1 MSSLNAFC
9 ELFNDEDVWT
19 GVGWNRVKVFSGVGK
34 KSWESICSSVREAGY
49 GNVVTES
56 GDWFKEVIVIKEQE
70 LFSMDSKF
78 MSGISKCRNTDTMVR
93 LWGSNVSSAVR
104 KGIVKELHPHA
115 DNRFSSSKAW
125 SCDVEH
131 LSTFEVPSSLEFRVV
146 AGILCSDRWFTEAHI
161 EVCADHSISIT
172 SFGRK
177 AFIYAH
183 GVNASKWLVR
193 TVKSVDS
200 FMDLV
205 RKGAPANLQSMLSF
219 HLTEPGDLI
228 VQPSMFGHA
237 VLTFTGPAFVV
248 GWEANSKITKVEA
261 SSASLSI
268 SSGVGVEE
276 QRIVRNFSPVR
287 QKAILHEI
295 PNDAGEALRREAET
309 GPLVAS
315 TSKFGRKPKKTR
327 NLWGH
332 KIAQKKKE
340 QEKEGKYSLSFAVSY
355 HLDNVS
361 IFLIFGVFQ
370 ICPFYF
376 VYFPHPF
383 DFRTQ
388 GETAEEIQEGF

>member
-9 ELFNDEDVWT
+9 ELLNDEDVWA
-19 GVGWNRVKVFSGVGK
+19 GVGWNRVKVFSGAGK

-49 GNVVTES
+49 GNVVTAS
-56 GDWFKEVIVIKEQE
+56 GDWFKGVIVIKEQE

-78 MSGISKCRNTDTMVR
+78 RSGISKCRNTDTMVR
-93 LWGSNVSSAVR
+93 LWSSNVRSAVR
-104 KGIVKELHPHA
+104 KGIVKELHPQA
-115 DNRFSSSKAW
+115 DSRFSSSKAW
-125 SCDVEH
+125 SCNVEH

-146 AGILCSDRWFTEAHI
+146 AGNFCSARWFTQAHI

-183 GVNASKWLVR
+183 GVNASKWLIR

-205 RKGAPANLQSMLSF
+205 QKGAPANLQSMFSF

-248 GWEANSKITKVEA
+248 GWEANSRMTKVEA
-261 SSASLSI
+261 SCAGLNV

-276 QRIVRNFSPVR
+276 QRIVRNLSPVR
-287 QKAILHEI
+287 QKAVLVEI
-295 PNDAGEALRREAET
+295 PNDAGEAL
-309 GPLVAS
+309 
-315 TSKFGRKPKKTR
+315 
-327 NLWGH
+327 
-332 KIAQKKKE
+332 
-340 QEKEGKYSLSFAVSY
+340 
-355 HLDNVS
+355 
-361 IFLIFGVFQ
+361 
-370 ICPFYF
+370 
-376 VYFPHPF
+376 
-383 DFRTQ
+383 
-388 GETAEEIQEGF
+388 